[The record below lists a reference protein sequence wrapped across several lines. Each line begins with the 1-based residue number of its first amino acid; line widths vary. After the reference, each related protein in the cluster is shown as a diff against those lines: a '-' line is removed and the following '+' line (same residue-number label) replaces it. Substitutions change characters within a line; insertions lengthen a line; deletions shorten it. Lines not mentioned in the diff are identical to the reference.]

1 MALTSIAPVINQYG
15 VTVST
20 YSEIVEHLKE
30 KYREIYGQ
38 DVYLEND
45 SQDGQWIGV
54 IARVIADCNAVVS
67 DVYNSMSPSTA
78 DTDALSRNVKI
89 NGIRRAVATKSTVS
103 VVLVGVAGT
112 IINNGIVSD
121 KN

>member
-1 MALTSIAPVINQYG
+1 
-15 VTVST
+15 
-20 YSEIVEHLKE
+20 
-30 KYREIYGQ
+30 
-38 DVYLEND
+38 
-45 SQDGQWIGV
+45 
-54 IARVIADCNAVVS
+54 
-67 DVYNSMSPSTA
+67 MSPSTA

-121 KN
+121 KIITGGCCRHKLLFLQKVK

>member
-1 MALTSIAPVINQYG
+1 
-15 VTVST
+15 
-20 YSEIVEHLKE
+20 
-30 KYREIYGQ
+30 
-38 DVYLEND
+38 
-45 SQDGQWIGV
+45 
-54 IARVIADCNAVVS
+54 CNAVVS

-121 KN
+121 KNNNRWLLPAQVVIPSEGEI